1 MSPSRWGAAVHPGL
15 EEKLVGLKPEEEK
28 EIEVSF
34 PEDYGYKKW
43 AGKTISF
50 HVKIK
55 EIKEKSFPL
64 WTTSLPRTWE
74 IIASSRS

>member
-1 MSPSRWGAAVHPGL
+1 VGSGQFIPAL
-15 EEKLVGLKPEEEK
+15 EEKLIGLKPEEEK

-34 PEDYGYKKW
+34 PEDYGYQKW

-55 EIKEKSFPL
+55 EIKEKILPPL
-64 WTTSLPRTWE
+64 DDEFAKIWG
-74 IIASSRS
+74 IIHPSKS